1 MAGDVRENGF
11 PAISDMALNI
21 RLPFS
26 IVCLCEVVF
35 SVLIIRKSKY
45 QSTLNNIKDV
55 SCLAVLSQD
64 LILYEKRKMKAHS
77 SHMTTYT
84 TYTAL
89 LVSNKRQN
97 YKCWR
102 SIFEN

>member
-1 MAGDVRENGF
+1 MRLRQNLQQFKSGPIF
-11 PAISDMALNI
+11 TSAISYYVFIQRA
-21 RLPFS
+21 
-26 IVCLCEVVF
+26 F
-35 SVLIIRKSKY
+35 SVLTIAKSKY
-45 QSTLNNIKDV
+45 WSTLEKAEDDLCPVI
-55 SCLAVLSQD
+55 SIISQD